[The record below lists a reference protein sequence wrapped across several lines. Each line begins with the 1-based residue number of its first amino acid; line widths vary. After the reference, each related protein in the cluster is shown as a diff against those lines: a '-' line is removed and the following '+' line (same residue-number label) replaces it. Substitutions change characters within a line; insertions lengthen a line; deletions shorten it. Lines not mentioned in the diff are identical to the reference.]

1 MRLQGFTQIEDNFD
15 SENLSKLKVLNIT
28 FTNPDAS
35 HTIGN
40 LGLLKEVRFYEA
52 LFYKVLEELK
62 LEESDMV
69 AITSTSLKE
78 LIFNLSII
86 SAIQQQHIEFVNGNM
101 FYTGPLRRNI
111 HLSNEDFELN
121 LEDYDLE
128 ELDDLDN

>member
-1 MRLQGFTQIEDNFD
+1 MRLQGLIQIDDNFNKED
-15 SENLSKLKVLNIT
+15 LTKLKVINIT
-28 FTNPDAS
+28 FTDTNAPS
-35 HTIGN
+35 VISN
-40 LGLLKEVRFYEA
+40 LGLIPEVKYFET
-52 LFYKVLEELK
+52 LFFKVLEELK
-62 LEESDMV
+62 LEENDLV

-86 SAIQQQHIEFVNGNM
+86 SAIQNQHIEFVNENM

-111 HLSNEDFELN
+111 HLSDEDFELN

>member
-15 SENLSKLKVLNIT
+15 RENLSKLKVLNIT

-35 HTIGN
+35 QIIGN

-62 LEESDMV
+62 LEENDMV

-101 FYTGPLRRNI
+101 YYTGPIRRNI
-111 HLSNEDFELN
+111 HLSDEDFELN
-121 LEDYDLE
+121 LEDYNLE
-128 ELDDLDN
+128 DVDD

>member
-35 HTIGN
+35 QIIGN

-62 LEESDMV
+62 LEENDMV

-101 FYTGPLRRNI
+101 YYTGPIRRNI
-111 HLSNEDFELN
+111 HLSDEDFELN
-121 LEDYDLE
+121 LEDYDV
-128 ELDDLDN
+128 DDLDD

>member
-35 HTIGN
+35 QIIGN

-62 LEESDMV
+62 LEENDMV

-86 SAIQQQHIEFVNGNM
+86 SAIQRQHIEFVNGNM
-101 FYTGPLRRNI
+101 YYTGPIRRNI
-111 HLSNEDFELN
+111 HLSDEDFELN

-128 ELDDLDN
+128 ELDDLDD

>member
-15 SENLSKLKVLNIT
+15 RENLSKLKVLNIT

-40 LGLLKEVRFYEA
+40 LGLLKEVKFYEA
-52 LFYKVLEELK
+52 LFYKVMEELK
-62 LEESDMV
+62 LEENDMV

-86 SAIQQQHIEFVNGNM
+86 SSIQNQHIEFVNENM
-101 FYTGPLRRNI
+101 
-111 HLSNEDFELN
+111 
-121 LEDYDLE
+121 
-128 ELDDLDN
+128 

>member
-15 SENLSKLKVLNIT
+15 RENLSKLKVLNIT

-40 LGLLKEVRFYEA
+40 LGLLKEVKFYEA

-62 LEESDMV
+62 LEENDMV

-86 SAIQQQHIEFVNGNM
+86 SSIQIQQLKKGK
-101 FYTGPLRRNI
+101 Y
-111 HLSNEDFELN
+111 
-121 LEDYDLE
+121 
-128 ELDDLDN
+128 

>member
-1 MRLQGFTQIEDNFD
+1 MRLQGFIQIEDNFD
-15 SENLSKLKVLNIT
+15 SENLSKLKVLNVT

-35 HTIGN
+35 QTIGN

-52 LFYKVLEELK
+52 FFYKVLEELK
-62 LEESDMV
+62 LEENDMV

-78 LIFNLSII
+78 LIFNLSMV

-111 HLSNEDFELN
+111 HLSDEDFELN
-121 LEDYDLE
+121 LEDYDV
-128 ELDDLDN
+128 DDLDD

>member
-1 MRLQGFTQIEDNFD
+1 
-15 SENLSKLKVLNIT
+15 LSKLKVLNIT

-40 LGLLKEVRFYEA
+40 LGLLKEVKFYEA

-62 LEESDMV
+62 LEENDMV

-86 SAIQQQHIEFVNGNM
+86 SSIQNQHIEFVNENM

-111 HLSNEDFELN
+111 HLSDEDFELN
-121 LEDYDLE
+121 LEDYDV
-128 ELDDLDN
+128 DDLDD

>member
-15 SENLSKLKVLNIT
+15 SENLSKLKVLNVT

-35 HTIGN
+35 QTIGN
-40 LGLLKEVRFYEA
+40 LGLIKEVRFYEA

-62 LEESDMV
+62 LEENDMV

-86 SAIQQQHIEFVNGNM
+86 SAIPQQYIEFVNGNM

-111 HLSNEDFELN
+111 HLSDEDIELN
-121 LEDYDLE
+121 
-128 ELDDLDN
+128 

>member
-1 MRLQGFTQIEDNFD
+1 
-15 SENLSKLKVLNIT
+15 
-28 FTNPDAS
+28 
-35 HTIGN
+35 
-40 LGLLKEVRFYEA
+40 

-111 HLSNEDFELN
+111 HLRDEDFEFN

>member
-15 SENLSKLKVLNIT
+15 SENLSKLKVLNVT
-28 FTNPDAS
+28 FTNPEAS
-35 HTIGN
+35 QTIGN
-40 LGLLKEVRFYEA
+40 LGLLKEVKFYEA

-62 LEESDMV
+62 LEENDMV
-69 AITSTSLKE
+69 AITSSSLKE

-111 HLSNEDFELN
+111 HLRDEDFEFN

>member
-15 SENLSKLKVLNIT
+15 RENLSKLKVLNIT

-40 LGLLKEVRFYEA
+40 LGLLKEVKFYEA

-62 LEESDMV
+62 LEENDMV
-69 AITSTSLKE
+69 AITSTTLKE

-86 SAIQQQHIEFVNGNM
+86 SAIQQKHIEFVNGNM

-111 HLSNEDFELN
+111 HLSDEEFELN
-121 LEDYDLE
+121 LSDYEVDDLE
-128 ELDDLDN
+128 D

>member
-15 SENLSKLKVLNIT
+15 RENLSKLKVLNIT

-35 HTIGN
+35 QIIGN

-62 LEESDMV
+62 LEENDMV

-86 SAIQQQHIEFVNGNM
+86 SAIQRQHIEFVNGNM
-101 FYTGPLRRNI
+101 YYTGPIRRNI
-111 HLSNEDFELN
+111 HLSDEDFELN

-128 ELDDLDN
+128 ELDDLDD

>member
-15 SENLSKLKVLNIT
+15 KENLSKLKVLNIT
-28 FTNPDAS
+28 YTNPDAS
-35 HTIGN
+35 HPIGN
-40 LGLLKEVRFYEA
+40 LELLKEVKFYQA

-62 LEESDMV
+62 LEENDMV

-86 SAIQQQHIEFVNGNM
+86 SSIQNQNIEFVNENM

-111 HLSNEDFELN
+111 HLSDEDFELN
-121 LEDYDLE
+121 LEDYDVD
-128 ELDDLDN
+128 ELDD

>member
-15 SENLSKLKVLNIT
+15 SENLSKLKVLNVT
-28 FTNPDAS
+28 FTNPYAS
-35 HTIGN
+35 KTIGN
-40 LGLLKEVRFYEA
+40 LGLLKEVTFYEA

-62 LEESDMV
+62 LGENDMV

-101 FYTGPLRRNI
+101 FYTGPYRRNI
-111 HLSNEDFELN
+111 HLSDEDFELN
-121 LEDYDLE
+121 LEDYDV
-128 ELDDLDN
+128 DDLED